1 MCWSQLWNTSMANLS
16 TSKQLLDLLSGW
28 RADWKPIGWSTR
40 YGFNHHKHW
49 LLKFYLFINAAYVG
63 VISPTS
69 ARFKVFVYICC
80 IQASATGALAL
91 AFLCVAAASSLLTHL
106 WLTYAMTWA
115 HAVSFQWFGWLEIRS
130 IDNWESRGKPN
141 GGMHLLFYR
150 ENFGET
156 WMVGRCPRLGENQF
170 RFVRFEV
177 LEKLKQL
184 VVHRHKTKKQTT
196 YLYTFPTFS
205 S

>member
-1 MCWSQLWNTSMANLS
+1 MLGDMNLQQIDCRRTRCRCVGASCENTSMANLS

-28 RADWKPIGWSTR
+28 RADWKPIGWSTG

-150 ENFGET
+150 ENFWGNMDG
-156 WMVGRCPRLGENQF
+156 WKMSQAWGKPI
-170 RFVRFEV
+170 
-177 LEKLKQL
+177 
-184 VVHRHKTKKQTT
+184 
-196 YLYTFPTFS
+196 
-205 S
+205 